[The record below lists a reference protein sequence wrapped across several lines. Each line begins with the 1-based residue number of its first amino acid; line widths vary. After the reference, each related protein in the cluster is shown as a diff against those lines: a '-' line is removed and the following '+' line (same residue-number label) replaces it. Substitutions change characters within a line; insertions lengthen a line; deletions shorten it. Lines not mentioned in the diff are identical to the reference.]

1 MSEMGFGSPGAMFQQ
16 EKIWEQRI
24 ATKILT
30 NMRAIQA
37 LRKGVD
43 PQLDGLFNQIPPPP
57 ELVEAKV
64 WLRYRMAIAKSREL
78 KRVIAMILKFIIKL
92 LLDLFRKDAVLVP
105 SYWKDEATSPSEREY
120 ISAPGKVVPDRDEFE
135 KELDEVIGST
145 AQETED
151 SIKFTDSVR
160 EDDIYDRARHSFL
173 GPSGDE
179 EEYVSE
185 DGSEE
190 ENLDM

>member
-16 EKIWEQRI
+16 EKLWEQRI

-30 NMRAIQA
+30 NMRAISA

-64 WLRYRMAIAKSREL
+64 WLRYRMSIAKSKEL
-78 KRVIAMILKFIIKL
+78 KRVIAMILKYIIKL

-135 KELDEVIGST
+135 KELDREIGIGSI
-145 AQETED
+145 ETEESISFED
-151 SIKFTDSVR
+151 SKR
-160 EDDIYDRARHSFL
+160 EGEIYDKAKLSFL
-173 GPSGDE
+173 GPAGDE
-179 EEYVSE
+179 DDDVSE
-185 DGSEE
+185 DDTEE
-190 ENLDM
+190 EDLDV